1 MAHPLRRFSKRYIQD
16 KTNLFQQIQNVST
29 ILCVP
34 MNVINP
40 LFNKTFKRFTE
51 LLYGIVDMTANVA
64 VNVQKLRRFTS
75 KQFFKP
81 SPFPPRLI
89 GAIRSET
96 RFWNGISSLIKQ
108 LQIRSNRDF
117 ALTSIKLMDL

>member
-1 MAHPLRRFSKRYIQD
+1 MAYSLSRFSKRYIQY
-16 KTNLFQQIQNVST
+16 KTNLFQRIQNIST

-40 LFNKTFKRFTE
+40 FFNKTFKRFTE

-117 ALTSIKLMDL
+117 ALTSIKLMDS